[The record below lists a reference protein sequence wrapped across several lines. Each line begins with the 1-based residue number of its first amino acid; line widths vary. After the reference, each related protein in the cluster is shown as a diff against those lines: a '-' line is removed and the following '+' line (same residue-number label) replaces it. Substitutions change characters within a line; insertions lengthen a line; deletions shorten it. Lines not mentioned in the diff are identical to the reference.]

1 MTATTNQEPTLCQ
14 WWTLCDREA
23 VGTRQHPI
31 LGAVPICLRCWEKVE
46 ALSWPTHRRAGL
58 AGLLQRVPRCPPAP
72 AETLNRGPPLDG
84 P

>member
-14 WWTLCDREA
+14 WWALCDREA

-46 ALSWPTHRRAGL
+46 ALS
-58 AGLLQRVPRCPPAP
+58 
-72 AETLNRGPPLDG
+72 
-84 P
+84 